1 MKTVRFGI
9 VGYGIWGVCL
19 IVNLVDDWSVFGGF
33 VFLSLVCLFYVVLS
47 IVIGGLPINESV
59 GFLFLNVTGMR
70 QPAG

>member
-1 MKTVRFGI
+1 
-9 VGYGIWGVCL
+9 
-19 IVNLVDDWSVFGGF
+19 
-33 VFLSLVCLFYVVLS
+33 LSLVCLFYVVLS